1 MRRLASSFEKIAKKA
16 PDPDKNKGEEKIEL
30 KPHQKRVLQKL
41 LETPGLLVYH
51 GLGSGKTITSISAAD
66 KLGLPAEAV
75 VPASLRPN
83 YLKEIAKVKPKVPF
97 DLKSYEGF
105 TKSPSSRDKVLI
117 FDEAHRLQDPT
128 SMRTRAALEQA
139 SPSARRI
146 LLTGTPIQNYPSEL
160 APLLNIAAGKKVLP
174 TGGEFEKEF
183 VEEKEVS
190 PGFIE
195 KYLFGVQ
202 PGVEPA
208 IKNKAQF
215 ARAVRKYVD
224 YHPSIK
230 DGFPSS
236 SEKTVKV
243 QMSPV
248 QKQVY
253 DYVARGIPSG
263 LLRKVERN
271 LPPSKKESANLAA
284 FLSAPRAVSNT
295 PHSYQTYM
303 TEEDAL
309 HHSPKFQKILSDF
322 GSGLEKNPR
331 FKGVIY
337 SNFIRDGI
345 QPLHSALT
353 KAGVPAAMFTGELS
367 DRQKKKI
374 VEDYNADKIKALL
387 VSGAGSEGLDL
398 KGTRMVQV
406 VEPHWNKS
414 RIKQV
419 IGRAIRYKS
428 HEHLPPDER
437 HVDVRHY
444 HSTTPPTLFQRVM
457 GDKPHTST
465 DEYMHGLAGKKQK
478 LIDQFL
484 EVLQQEGGK

>member
-1 MRRLASSFEKIAKKA
+1 MKRLTSSFEKIAKKSSSSEN
-16 PDPDKNKGEEKIEL
+16 KKGEEKIEL

-41 LETPGLLVYH
+41 LDTPGLLVYH
-51 GLGSGKTITSISAAD
+51 GLGSGKTITSISAAE
-66 KLGLPAEAV
+66 KLGIPAEAV

-83 YLKEIAKVKPKVPF
+83 YLKELAKVKPTVPF
-97 DLKSYEGF
+97 DIKSYEGF

-117 FDEAHRLQDPT
+117 FDEAHRLQDPA
-128 SMRTRAALEQA
+128 SMRTRAALEHA
-139 SPSARRI
+139 APSARRV
-146 LLTGTPIQNYPSEL
+146 LLTGTPIQNYPKEL

-174 TGGEFEKEF
+174 TESEFEKQF
-183 VEEKEVS
+183 IEEKEVS
-190 PGFIE
+190 PGFLE

-202 PGVEPA
+202 PGIEPS
-208 IKNKAQF
+208 IKNKSEL
-215 ARAVRKYVD
+215 ARAVRQYVD

-230 DGFPSS
+230 DGFPAS

-243 QMSPV
+243 QMSPT
-248 QKQVY
+248 QKLVY

-303 TEEDAL
+303 TEEDAVK
-309 HHSPKFQKILSDF
+309 HSPKFQKILNDF
-322 GSGLEKNPR
+322 SGGLKSNPR

-345 QPLHSALT
+345 KPLHAALT
-353 KAGVPAAMFTGELS
+353 QAGVPAAMFTGELS

-374 VEDYNADKIKALL
+374 VDDYNSDKIKALL

-428 HEHLPPDER
+428 HEHLPPEER

-444 HSTTPPTLFQRVM
+444 HSTTPPTMFQRLM

-465 DEYMHGLAGKKQK
+465 DEYMHGLAAKKQK

-484 EVLQQEGGK
+484 EVLQQEGSK